1 MWSLF
6 GVVIA
11 IGFVIVLIRLHKNFG
26 LSLLAGAFVLGLF
39 GVLDGDLSLL
49 EVGMAY
55 IEGTCFSFESGWYA
69 ETVLLAL
76 LMTLIFMLATCMQR
90 LGAVGRLVKSM
101 RTVFVHG
108 GMLGVVPAVYGLM
121 PVPGGAM
128 FSAPLVD
135 EEGKRFGLKQS
146 EKNFLNVWFR
156 HIWFSIYPISSAM
169 ILICSASFSDIDI
182 GLLMAVNVPA
192 FVTALGVGLVYLRF
206 VLRKHPKPKK
216 NENRQWSGFVF
227 LLPPLIPIVVYAVL
241 SIWSVSQVPSFIV
254 GVACSFV
261 ALFVLLKIPFKQFA
275 KSFKESVTW
284 KLAAAIF
291 GIMVFR
297 QMFEATGASSLLAD
311 VLTNQSLSPLFIIVG
326 LPILLGVLTG
336 YNLGAMT
343 LSYPLVEPFFAS
355 SGLGI
360 VGVSSLVFMSS
371 VAGYLISPIH
381 LCNVV
386 SSEYLKT
393 DTTRMYKNYIPAV
406 AVMLSVQI
414 VWLMVAGC

>member
-1 MWSLF
+1 MWSLL
-6 GVVIA
+6 GVLVA
-11 IGFVIVLIRLHKNFG
+11 LGFVIVLIRMHKNFG
-26 LSLLAGAFVLGLF
+26 LSLLVGAFVLGLF
-39 GVLDGDLSLL
+39 GVLDGNLSLL
-49 EVGMAY
+49 EVGKAY
-55 IEGTCFSFESGWYA
+55 IEGTCYSFESGWYA
-69 ETVLLAL
+69 DTILLAI

-90 LGAVGRLVKSM
+90 LGAVGRLVNSM
-101 RTVFVHG
+101 QTVFVHG

-135 EEGKRFGLKQS
+135 EEGKRFGLRQS

-169 ILICSASFSDIDI
+169 ILICSASFSNIDI
-182 GLLMAVNVPA
+182 ALLMAVNVPA
-192 FVTALGVGLVYLRF
+192 FVTALVVGMLYLRF

-216 NENRQWSGFVF
+216 SQNRDWSGFVF

-241 SIWSVSQVPSFIV
+241 SFWSVAQVPSFIV
-254 GVACSFV
+254 GVLCSFV
-261 ALFVLLKIPFKQFA
+261 ALFVLLKIPLKQFA
-275 KSFKESVTW
+275 SALKKSITW
-284 KLAAAIF
+284 KLVAAIF

-297 QMFEATGASSLLAD
+297 QMFEATGASSLLAE
-311 VLTNQSLSPLFIIVG
+311 VLTTQSLSPLFIIVG

-343 LSYPLVEPFFAS
+343 LSYPLVEPFFSS

-360 VGVSSLVFMSS
+360 VGATSLVFMSS

-406 AVMLSVQI
+406 AVMLGVQI
-414 VWLMVAGC
+414 VWLMFGGF

>member
-11 IGFVIVLIRLHKNFG
+11 LGFVIVLIRMHKNFG

-39 GVLDGDLSLL
+39 GVFDGNLSLL
-49 EVGMAY
+49 EVGKAY
-55 IEGTCFSFESGWYA
+55 VEGTCYSFESGWYA

-90 LGAVGRLVKSM
+90 LGAVSRLVESM

-182 GLLMAVNVPA
+182 ALLMAVNVPA

-216 NENRQWSGFVF
+216 SQNRDWSGFVF
-227 LLPPLIPIVVYAVL
+227 LLPPLIPIAVYAVL

-254 GVACSFV
+254 GVLCSFV
-261 ALFVLLKIPFKQFA
+261 ALFVLLKIPLKQFA
-275 KSFKESVTW
+275 SALKKSITW
-284 KLAAAIF
+284 KLVAAIF

-297 QMFEATGASSLLAD
+297 QMFEATGASSLLAE
-311 VLTNQSLSPLFIIVG
+311 VLTTQSLSPLFIIVG
-326 LPILLGVLTG
+326 LPILLGILTG

-406 AVMLSVQI
+406 AMMLGVQI
-414 VWLMVAGC
+414 VWLLLGGF